1 MDWKYSAN
9 FFNFIFLL
17 LLLFNTTVEFRA
29 ESHQSKLIGFFS

>member
-9 FFNFIFLL
+9 FFYFIFL

-29 ESHQSKLIGFFS
+29 GSHQSKLIEFFF